1 MTADVTSL
9 PACPQCGQND
19 MVRRVSDLVRE
30 EPDSTLA
37 QRLAAPRSPQPAAVI
52 GCATSFFATMVS
64 ISAAIFATGLTEL
77 TSSAPRTSL
86 LFGVRDTSVFTGIIT
101 FLFVFVGVHAM
112 FVWRQARASRYF
124 RRAFAAWHRAS
135 ERWQQLHY
143 CMRCDGVF
151 LTGQASLTPV
161 EQVQMLLYA
170 RRPPQPA
177 AASPANAPQSGAD
190 GG

>member
-1 MTADVTSL
+1 MTASVT
-9 PACPQCGQND
+9 PPPVCPQCGQTD
-19 MVRRVSDLVRE
+19 EVRRVSDLVHD
-30 EPDSTLA
+30 EPDSPLA
-37 QRLAAPRSPQPAAVI
+37 QKLSAPRSPRPAAVI
-52 GCATSFFATMVS
+52 GCATSFFAAMVS

-124 RRAFAAWHRAS
+124 RRAFSAWHRAS

-143 CMRCDGVF
+143 CDRCNGVF
-151 LTGQASLTPV
+151 LPEETSLTPV

-170 RRPPQPA
+170 RRPPQQAATTPA
-177 AASPANAPQSGAD
+177 SAPPSGVE